1 MERSSFKDL
10 LLRFADLSDAEF
22 EEYVQPVLQIRRFE
36 KRQIISEAGEVENY
50 VNFISKGLVRRYFVR
65 DKMEHH
71 VQISRERQLVL
82 NLESFY
88 NRKPAEFTIEAI
100 EPTVLVSIS
109 YADMENVFARSHRI
123 EHMARKL
130 LTYSMVSCNNWHMQ
144 LVRHNPR
151 ERFLNFVTRNPELL
165 QRVPQKFLASY
176 LNIKPETF
184 SRFKHLLRNYSPA
197 VMA

>member
-10 LLRFADLSDAEF
+10 LLRFADLSDADF
-22 EEYVQPVLQIRRFE
+22 EEFVAPVLHIRSFE

-50 VNFISKGLVRRYFVR
+50 VNFISKGLVRRYFVKDR
-65 DKMEHH
+65 EEHNI
-71 VQISRERQLVL
+71 QISRERQMIL

-88 NRKPAEFTIEAI
+88 YRKPSEFTIEAI
-100 EPTVLVSIS
+100 EATVLVSVS
-109 YADMENVFARSHRI
+109 YSDLEQAFARSHKL
-123 EHMARKL
+123 EHMARNL
-130 LTYSMVSCNNWHMQ
+130 LTYSMVSYNNWHMQ
-144 LVRHNPR
+144 LVRSSPR